1 MNVWGNWIFSVG
13 VSTVLKLTQNYEM
26 CRARGD
32 FPLVNQSRM
41 VSFSRMDKKRCKR
54 IIIVIKTK
62 MCHQIYLGGRK
73 YTRPS

>member
-32 FPLVNQSRM
+32 FLLVNQSRM
-41 VSFSRMDKKRCKR
+41 VSFSRKDKKGVR
-54 IIIVIKTK
+54 
-62 MCHQIYLGGRK
+62 G
-73 YTRPS
+73 